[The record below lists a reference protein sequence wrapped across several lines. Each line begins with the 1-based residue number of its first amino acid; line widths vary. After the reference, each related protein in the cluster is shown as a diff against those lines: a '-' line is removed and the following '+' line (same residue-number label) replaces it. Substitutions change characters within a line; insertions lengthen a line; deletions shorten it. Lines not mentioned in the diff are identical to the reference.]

1 MPVEDD
7 GVNANTGAS
16 LDLVTAT
23 VTAIRPIQDKIIP
36 NGRSKETNLSTR
48 PKFGEKRH
56 KRKGESS
63 NCKGRVECA

>member
-16 LDLVTAT
+16 LDLITAT

-36 NGRSKETNLSTR
+36 NGRSKETRTARVQILGKKDTKEKGNAATVR
-48 PKFGEKRH
+48 GE
-56 KRKGESS
+56 
-63 NCKGRVECA
+63 